1 MTEVISALCGI
12 WMSCKNIQ
20 KDAISACA
28 GQETIDLSHEML
40 DAVLQKI
47 SARVITYLW
56 EHPTHTEKVFEEI
69 SNLSTILGH
78 HVVERV
84 QQHYNT
90 VRTVKAVTYAETKD
104 PVAENDYKKA
114 TMILKFCS
122 PAEE

>member
-28 GQETIDLSHEML
+28 GQETINLSHEML

-56 EHPTHTEKVFEEI
+56 EHPVQTEQVFVEI
-69 SNLSTILGH
+69 LNLSEILHH
-78 HVVERV
+78 HVAERV
-84 QQHYNT
+84 QQHYST
-90 VRTVKAVTYAETKD
+90 IRTTTAITFTETKD

-114 TMILKFCS
+114 TMILKSCS